1 MSSGFFP
8 FLVGLR
14 LLGVGGSLHKV
25 VVQLFYSI
33 FGNKKLIKVFGC
45 IYKSLQDNSTHRFFF
60 ERSLILLF
68 FVLNY
73 PKNNENCI
81 IVSINYC
88 YVTEG
93 LKLPLFFF
101 GLIRVEVGS
110 GSGWKK
116 SNPSHP

>member
-1 MSSGFFP
+1 M
-8 FLVGLR
+8 
-14 LLGVGGSLHKV
+14 
-25 VVQLFYSI
+25 
-33 FGNKKLIKVFGC
+33 
-45 IYKSLQDNSTHRFFF
+45 
-60 ERSLILLF
+60 
-68 FVLNY
+68 LNY

-101 GLIRVEVGS
+101 GLKSGRVRVGGKKNFGFGFGLGGKKFSGSGSGWDLFFFSGS